1 MFFCSIN
8 PNKFLFMTPRFLFT
22 DLIKFVVLYR
32 KVKSKLISK
41 SWWLSWQNI
50 IVDVGG
56 AGCLSYIAVACP
68 FLAHMAA
75 GF

>member
-1 MFFCSIN
+1 
-8 PNKFLFMTPRFLFT
+8 MTPKFLFT
-22 DLIKFVVLYR
+22 DFDKIYSVMQG
-32 KVKSKLISK
+32 SKLISK

>member
-1 MFFCSIN
+1 MLC
-8 PNKFLFMTPRFLFT
+8 RE
-22 DLIKFVVLYR
+22 
-32 KVKSKLISK
+32 VKSKLISK
-41 SWWLSWQNI
+41 TWWLSWQNI
-50 IVDVGG
+50 AVDVGG

>member
-1 MFFCSIN
+1 MKGRSI
-8 PNKFLFMTPRFLFT
+8 
-22 DLIKFVVLYR
+22 
-32 KVKSKLISK
+32 LISK

-50 IVDVGG
+50 IVNVGG
-56 AGCLSYIAVACP
+56 TGLLSYIAVACP